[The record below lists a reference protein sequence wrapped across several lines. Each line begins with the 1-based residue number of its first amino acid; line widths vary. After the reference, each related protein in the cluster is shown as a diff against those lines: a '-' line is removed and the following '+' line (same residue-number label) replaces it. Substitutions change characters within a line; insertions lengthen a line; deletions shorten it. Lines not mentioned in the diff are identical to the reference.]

1 MTTNIFDNINSNQLI
16 IQGKC
21 KMSKI
26 PVVTVYRYYFK
37 IFKKEIK
44 LAYEVIDG
52 EVIFKEKPRKNDQVV
67 ITFKYEEEQN
77 EKFRW

>member
-1 MTTNIFDNINSNQLI
+1 
-16 IQGKC
+16 
-21 KMSKI
+21 MSKI

-67 ITFKYEEEQN
+67 ITFKYEEE
-77 EKFRW
+77 